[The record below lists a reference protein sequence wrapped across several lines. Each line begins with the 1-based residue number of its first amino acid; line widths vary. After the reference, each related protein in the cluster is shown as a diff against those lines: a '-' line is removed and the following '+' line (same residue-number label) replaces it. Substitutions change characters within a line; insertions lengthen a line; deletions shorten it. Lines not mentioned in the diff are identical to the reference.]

1 VSSPERGAPGIFF
14 QTQPDG
20 PNQRAAGLD
29 ELESPAR
36 PWTKKVTVAEE
47 SWDFFFFTGR
57 SI

>member
-1 VSSPERGAPGIFF
+1 VGVFLRLGPSSPVGSSPERGAPGIFF

-36 PWTKKVTVAEE
+36 PWEK
-47 SWDFFFFTGR
+47 
-57 SI
+57 